1 MILLMLD
8 QPRPKGDKRAFA
20 EWRFLRLQTIER
32 QLPAPIH
39 QRRLDA
45 TIGTRS
51 SQLQSEARVEAIS
64 PSVGK
69 SFGFGGRVAGAP
81 PAGMDEIEL
90 IE

>member
-1 MILLMLD
+1 LIAGRLTHIENFAPAAPPPGRRPIL
-8 QPRPKGDKRAFA
+8 PF
-20 EWRFLRLQTIER
+20 
-32 QLPAPIH
+32 H

-45 TIGTRS
+45 TIGKRS

-69 SFGFGGRVAGAP
+69 SFGFGGRVIVSP